1 MSATAPTPPGDP
13 TAGQDAGP
21 TYGSYLALDT
31 LLQLQHPLS
40 DHPDEL
46 LFIVVHQSSELWF
59 KVILFEQRQLVRQL
73 EAGDAERAL
82 WHVERIN
89 RLMRI
94 VSEQLASLDTLPPQR
109 FAEFRGHL
117 GTSSGQQSLQFR
129 ILEAASGRREP
140 AFVEL
145 VSKHGPIPPEI
156 QEHLDAPTLEARFLA
171 LLAREQ
177 TPLEALYTGPGPGT
191 LYFLAEALLAFEQ
204 EFARWR
210 FLHMQLVERIL
221 GPMTSGTGGTLGAG
235 YLHRTTALKFFPEL
249 WRVRQRFHAP
259 TG

>member
-1 MSATAPTPPGDP
+1 MSA
-13 TAGQDAGP
+13 DASSP

-31 LLQLQHPLS
+31 LLSLQHPLS

-59 KVILFEQRQLVRQL
+59 KVILFEQQQLVHQL
-73 EAGDAERAL
+73 DHGDAERAL
-82 WHVERIN
+82 WHLERIN

-117 GTSSGQQSLQFR
+117 GTSSGQQSIQFR

-145 VSKHGPIPPEI
+145 LSRHGPIPPAI
-156 QEHLDAPTLEARFLA
+156 QAHLDAPTLESRFLA
-171 LLAREQ
+171 LVQREGA
-177 TPLEALYTGPGPGT
+177 TLEALYTGPGPGT
-191 LYFLAEALLAFEQ
+191 LYFLAEAFLAFEQ

-221 GPMTSGTGGTLGAG
+221 GTMTTGTGGTLGAS
-235 YLHRTTALKFFPEL
+235 YLQRTTMLKLFPEL
-249 WRVRQRFHAP
+249 WQVRQRFHGP
-259 TG
+259 SQG